1 MLLSLILACTLGYD
15 HDNEGVSLSFE
26 QTAATHYF
34 YYDKAIE
41 SSVRIISYAG
51 EEESGHASGNYFK
64 IRTVYRFITTA
75 AHVVTDG
82 EKLYVED
89 YKRQN

>member
-1 MLLSLILACTLGYD
+1 MLLSLILACTLGYN

-41 SSVRIISYAG
+41 SSVRILSFAG
-51 EEESGHASGNYFK
+51 EARQPCSQADIVAK
-64 IRTVYRFITTA
+64 FITRPRKIYHDDSLDTWGRA
-75 AHVVTDG
+75 SRAPMFSS
-82 EKLYVED
+82 
-89 YKRQN
+89 

>member
-1 MLLSLILACTLGYD
+1 MLLSLILACTLGYN

-41 SSVRIISYAG
+41 SSVRILSYS
-51 EEESGHASGNYFK
+51 EKKKLVMHQ
-64 IRTVYRFITTA
+64 VIT
-75 AHVVTDG
+75 
-82 EKLYVED
+82 L
-89 YKRQN
+89 N